1 MKRITTLAI
10 AFFSLLALARP
21 ASQPPNGWQTVA
33 PRDEIRPR
41 FSFEPQGGPT
51 KTGSM
56 VVTHDRRD
64 GLDGWFQKSF
74 AVSGG
79 DYYQF
84 RAVRKTHKVS
94 VPRRS
99 ALVRVLW
106 QDEVG
111 HSVSADVPDRQVK
124 ELGHVPS
131 AEPEYPTD
139 GATDSQ
145 GWTGVSGVYRA
156 PASATRA
163 IVELHLQWAPNGRIE
178 WSEVQFDKATPPPP
192 RKVRLA
198 TIHYKPMGKSPR
210 ENCEEYAPLI
220 AEAASQK
227 ADLVVLGETVP
238 SVGLKLKAEE
248 NAEVIPGPTTRYFGE
263 LARKHNLH
271 IALSLHERDGHLIYN
286 TAVLLG
292 SDGRLVGKYR
302 KVCLPPS
309 EVAAGIA
316 PGKDYPVFDTKFG
329 KVGLMVCYDGFFPEV
344 ARELSKRGAEVIA
357 WPVYGC
363 NPLLAQA
370 RACENHVY
378 LVSST
383 FMEPKDGWM
392 ISAIFDQ
399 TGKPIAQAGKWGT
412 VAVAEVDLGRPY
424 IGPYNL
430 GDFRAMV
437 PRHRPISLPEPGA
450 GQVPAVTNL
459 GTWEAN
465 PM

>member
-1 MKRITTLAI
+1 MKRITTLTIAI
-10 AFFSLLALARP
+10 FLVLSLAR
-21 ASQPPNGWQTVA
+21 AANQLPNGWQTVA
-33 PRDEIRPR
+33 PRDEIRPE
-41 FSFEPQGGPT
+41 FSFEPRGGPM
-51 KTGSM
+51 KAGSM
-56 VVTHDRRD
+56 VVTHDHRD
-64 GLDGWFQKSF
+64 GLDGWFEKSF

-79 DYYQF
+79 DYYHF
-84 RAVRKTHKVS
+84 HAARKTHNVS

-106 QDEVG
+106 QDEAG
-111 HSVSADVPDRQVK
+111 HTVSADVPDRQVE

-131 AEPEYPTD
+131 AEPEYPMD

-145 GWTGVSGVYRA
+145 GWTTVSGVYRA
-156 PASATRA
+156 PNKATRA
-163 IVELHLQWAPNGRIE
+163 IVELHLQWAPNGRVE
-178 WSEVQFDKATPPPP
+178 WSEVQFDKAAPPPP

-220 AEAASQK
+220 AEAATQK

-238 SVGLKLKAEE
+238 SVGVKQKACET
-248 NAEVIPGPTTRYFGE
+248 AEVIPGPTTAYFGE
-263 LARKHNLH
+263 LALRNNLH
-271 IALSLHERDGHLIYN
+271 IALSLLERDGHLVYN

-292 SDGRLVGKYR
+292 PDGRLIGKYR

-344 ARELSKRGAEVIA
+344 ARELSNRGAEVIA

-363 NPLLAQA
+363 NPLLGQA

-399 TGKPIAQAGKWGT
+399 TGKPIAQAGEWGT
-412 VAVAEVDLGRPY
+412 VAVAEVDLSQPY

-437 PRHRPISLPEPGA
+437 PRHRPLSSPEPGTVR
-450 GQVPAVTNL
+450 QPRNSK
-459 GTWEAN
+459 EN
-465 PM
+465 